1 MDSVHTNEAKILRYP
16 RLPPFDTL
24 RLFPHATRPPAGRD
38 HSCHLHEPLRTLSTD
53 PCGHTVH
60 PSSLERCQAPG
71 ASTRAGSQDR
81 APGRTSAAGAAPQHT
96 PRPPT
101 RNRGTARALTA
112 DTNLQAR
119 RRDGRDPQDF
129 KTRRPPTSGA
139 GGGTS

>member
-1 MDSVHTNEAKILRYP
+1 M
-16 RLPPFDTL
+16 TL
-24 RLFPHATRPPAGRD
+24 AATLCTLLASSATRP
-38 HSCHLHEPLRTLSTD
+38 
-53 PCGHTVH
+53 
-60 PSSLERCQAPG
+60 PG

-119 RRDGRDPQDF
+119 RRDGQDF